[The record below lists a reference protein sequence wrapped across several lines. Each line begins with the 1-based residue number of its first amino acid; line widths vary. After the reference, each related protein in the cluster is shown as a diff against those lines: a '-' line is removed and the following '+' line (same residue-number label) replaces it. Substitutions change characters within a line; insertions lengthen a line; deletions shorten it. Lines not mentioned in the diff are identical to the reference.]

1 MLRIVEIRLMKN
13 ISLFCFCLIYYG
25 VVSQNQIG
33 LNDSFEAQLI
43 RKYGCLAHVFHNTD
57 YALIKRND
65 TLYDIINKKFEHQT
79 SSKDSKVAI
88 LPNHLAIIKNDTGRI
103 VFDLKARKQ
112 VSRTYKYIIASGV
125 NFIASDDEIHYDLL
139 GNDFV
144 KISTIQYN
152 NIVEVKK
159 WCFKTEIDKKQGL
172 IDRKGN
178 QILPNE
184 YESIFS
190 MHTGPKWVAIKSGR
204 TYLYDS
210 LDLIAQVD
218 SLYCVFDF
226 NENYAII
233 CPNKFISNKKKP
245 KFGLVDFNHKLII
258 PFRFESIK
266 MYPQYFQ
273 CFDGNSY
280 SYYDTSGTLI
290 VDHSKFNIKTE
301 CNLLKAKK
309 YNEGDYYGLITDQG
323 VKLTKAV
330 YYPLKQMDQTGY
342 WKGYNQSS
350 SQHEY
355 FTPAGEKLLFKAEL
369 IEMDANGNAMITEN
383 GKFGLQKL
391 NGQIL
396 LEIIYDKIQICHE
409 FDHHTNT
416 IYQVYYIVLKDGI
429 YQILNQD
436 AKLINNNSWNL
447 AMSCPKSGM
456 MSLYKGDK
464 FLLSDLK
471 GKILISEEF
480 DEIVILDSTLIR
492 LKSEG
497 INKIYNRKM
506 NQVICEQFDDFIFE
520 STNPYLVVS
529 KNSKYGIINLEGEI
543 ILPFEFAK
551 IKPSDIYLV
560 VYNSKQ
566 LCGLY
571 DQSGKQLLPYEYK
584 DIKVF
589 GLGKRI
595 EVLDL
600 KGNQKEIDI
609 LGQNYDDWKRE
620 L

>member
-1 MLRIVEIRLMKN
+1 
-13 ISLFCFCLIYYG
+13 
-25 VVSQNQIG
+25 
-33 LNDSFEAQLI
+33 
-43 RKYGCLAHVFHNTD
+43 
-57 YALIKRND
+57 
-65 TLYDIINKKFEHQT
+65 
-79 SSKDSKVAI
+79 
-88 LPNHLAIIKNDTGRI
+88 
-103 VFDLKARKQ
+103 
-112 VSRTYKYIIASGV
+112 
-125 NFIASDDEIHYDLL
+125 
-139 GNDFV
+139 
-144 KISTIQYN
+144 
-152 NIVEVKK
+152 
-159 WCFKTEIDKKQGL
+159 
-172 IDRKGN
+172 
-178 QILPNE
+178 
-184 YESIFS
+184 
-190 MHTGPKWVAIKSGR
+190 
-204 TYLYDS
+204 
-210 LDLIAQVD
+210 
-218 SLYCVFDF
+218 
-226 NENYAII
+226 
-233 CPNKFISNKKKP
+233 
-245 KFGLVDFNHKLII
+245 
-258 PFRFESIK
+258 
-266 MYPQYFQ
+266 
-273 CFDGNSY
+273 
-280 SYYDTSGTLI
+280 
-290 VDHSKFNIKTE
+290 
-301 CNLLKAKK
+301 
-309 YNEGDYYGLITDQG
+309 
-323 VKLTKAV
+323 
-330 YYPLKQMDQTGY
+330 
-342 WKGYNQSS
+342 
-350 SQHEY
+350 
-355 FTPAGEKLLFKAEL
+355 
-369 IEMDANGNAMITEN
+369 MDANGNAMITEN
-383 GKFGLQKL
+383 GKYGLQKL

-416 IYQVYYIVLKDGI
+416 IYQVYYIILKDGI

-492 LKSEG
+492 LNSEG

-571 DQSGKQLLPYEYK
+571 DQSGKQLLPHEYK

>member
-1 MLRIVEIRLMKN
+1 MKN

-25 VVSQNQIG
+25 LVSQNQIG

-43 RKYGCLAHVFHNTD
+43 RKYGCSAHVFHNTD

-65 TLYDIINKKFEHQT
+65 TLYDIIDKKFEYKT

-172 IDRKGN
+172 IDCKGN

-190 MHTGPKWVAIKSGR
+190 MHSGPKWVAIKSGR

-266 MYPQYFQ
+266 MYHQYFQ

-280 SYYDTSGTLI
+280 SYYDTGGTLI

-301 CNLLKAKK
+301 SNLLKAKM

-342 WKGYNQSS
+342 WKGYNQNS

-409 FDHHTNT
+409 FEHHTNT

-480 DEIVILDSTLIR
+480 DEIVIEDSTLIR

-571 DQSGKQLLPYEYK
+571 DQSGKQLLPHEYK